1 MEVLYKHKPKD
12 LVVKCPKCGYIPA
25 QRMTIKDNVKTYE
38 VSCSCTKSD
47 KLSTFNEAYSDWKKK
62 VEYYEH

>member
-1 MEVLYKHKPKD
+1 MTTSAMI
-12 LVVKCPKCGYIPA
+12 VK
-25 QRMTIKDNVKTYE
+25 MNDNVKTYE

-47 KLSTFNEAYSDWKKK
+47 KLSTFNEAFSNWKKK